1 MKKTKQNKKNLSVNL
16 NPETSLF
23 FAHLIKEGL
32 AEYKQDPD
40 MEEGKIKASIAQDKK
55 GKKKIQ
61 VTGFSF
67 IIFVADED

>member
-1 MKKTKQNKKNLSVNL
+1 MKDKKNLSVRL

-32 AEYKQDPD
+32 AEYNQDPT
-40 MEEGKIKASIAQDKK
+40 MEEGKIEAKLATDEK

-67 IIFVADED
+67 IIFAADDD